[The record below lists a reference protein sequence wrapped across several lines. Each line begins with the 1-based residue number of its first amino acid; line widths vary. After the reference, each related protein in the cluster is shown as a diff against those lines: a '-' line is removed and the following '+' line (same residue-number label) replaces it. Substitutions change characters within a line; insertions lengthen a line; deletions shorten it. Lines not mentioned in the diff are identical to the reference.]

1 MLKRREVRDLFSLKG
16 DEVEDCVLS
25 GCCAGCALVQME
37 KEVSNR
43 QSMGWPMEMNQQQQK
58 QQQQGQ
64 QGYVPQTEGME
75 MPPPAT

>member
-25 GCCAGCALVQME
+25 SCCAGCALVQME

-43 QSMGWPMEMNQQQQK
+43 QSMVWPMEM

-75 MPPPAT
+75 MPPAAT

>member
-16 DEVEDCVLS
+16 YEVEDCVLS
-25 GCCAGCALVQME
+25 SCCAGCALVQME

-43 QSMGWPMEMNQQQQK
+43 QSMGWPMEMNQQQQ
-58 QQQQGQ
+58 QGQ